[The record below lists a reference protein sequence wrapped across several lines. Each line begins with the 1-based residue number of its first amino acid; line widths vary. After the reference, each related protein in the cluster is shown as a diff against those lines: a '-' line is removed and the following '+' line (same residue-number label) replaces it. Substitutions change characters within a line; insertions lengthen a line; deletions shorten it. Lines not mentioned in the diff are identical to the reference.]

1 MSCVKDVHK
10 IRFFGHVLR
19 MCPWYGHERAGRN
32 ANDGW
37 ADNPGKSEGVGIWG
51 VNGWFDRLESAC
63 RL

>member
-1 MSCVKDVHK
+1 
-10 IRFFGHVLR
+10 